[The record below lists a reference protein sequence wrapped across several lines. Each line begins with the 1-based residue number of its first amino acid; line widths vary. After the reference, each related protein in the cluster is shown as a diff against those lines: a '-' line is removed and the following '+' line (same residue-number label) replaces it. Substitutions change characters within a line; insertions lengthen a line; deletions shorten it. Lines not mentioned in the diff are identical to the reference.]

1 MTDQRSVCV
10 RESKRAKIESCFVL
24 HSTQHCVHKNSFFPP
39 RDVTMDELRKQSS
52 GWQSILHTF
61 PFRSE
66 SFIIFCLCAYVYCL
80 GLCAYIYILD
90 FLPLFIFY
98 AMYIC
103 LYFGCS
109 CFYLCLEYFCLC
121 FCWSFTIFHLCTIVH
136 VSFCNICASC
146 AYFFKFEETS
156 KSVVNFNLSKV
167 GESKPV
173 YRTLILPLMTTLRQ
187 Y

>member
-52 GWQSILHTF
+52 GWQQSLLHTF

-90 FLPLFIFY
+90 FFASIYILCNVHLFIFWVFVLLLMFRVFLFVFLLVFY
-98 AMYIC
+98 NISS
-103 LYFGCS
+103 LYYCS
-109 CFYLCLEYFCLC
+109 CVFLQYLCLQCLL
-121 FCWSFTIFHLCTIVH
+121 F
-136 VSFCNICASC
+136 
-146 AYFFKFEETS
+146 
-156 KSVVNFNLSKV
+156 
-167 GESKPV
+167 
-173 YRTLILPLMTTLRQ
+173 
-187 Y
+187 